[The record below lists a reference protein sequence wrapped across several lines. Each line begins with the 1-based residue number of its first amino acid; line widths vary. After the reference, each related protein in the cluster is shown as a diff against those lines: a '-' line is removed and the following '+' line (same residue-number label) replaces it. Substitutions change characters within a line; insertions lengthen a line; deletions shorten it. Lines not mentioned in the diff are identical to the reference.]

1 MTADDLL
8 LREGTPADWPAVS
21 RLFGEAFQTLA
32 DPELIELDGH
42 LFEPSRSVL
51 AIHGDAVVGHTG
63 SYGRTLRL
71 PGTDV
76 RAAHVALVAV
86 APDHRR
92 RGLLSR
98 LMARQLSDLRTA
110 GEPVAV
116 LWASEGRIYP
126 RYGFGLATTR
136 WVLQVDTREIAQ
148 PPIEP
153 TAVAI
158 RVVEPSQA
166 ASSIRTVYEHVRL
179 DRPGWSSRG
188 DSWWQYRI
196 LADPPARRRGATPW
210 RAVLHDS
217 ADGTED
223 GYALWRVLPHWD
235 TAGPCGQVEVR
246 EIVTDSPQAYAAI
259 WRFLLGLDLTRS
271 VKYPVASPDEPLV
284 YLSDEPRRLAAQLAD
299 GLWLRIIDLQAALS
313 VRRYA
318 TPIDVVV
325 EVSDALLA
333 EKRGRWHVC
342 GDSAGARCEPTTTAP
357 DLSCDVAD
365 LSAALLGDGA
375 LVPLAGSG
383 RVRELRRGSLT
394 AAHLAFSW
402 PRRPSAIEMF

>member
-1 MTADDLL
+1 MTADDLQ
-8 LREGTPADWPAVS
+8 LREGVAADWPAVS
-21 RLFGEAFQTLA
+21 RLFAEAFQTLA

-42 LFEPSRSVL
+42 LFEPTRSVL
-51 AIHGDAVVGHTG
+51 ALHGDAVVGHTG
-63 SYGRTLRL
+63 SYGRTLCL
-71 PGTDV
+71 PGAEV
-76 RAAHVALVAV
+76 HCAHVALVAV

-98 LMARQLSDLRTA
+98 LMARQLSDLHAA
-110 GEPVAV
+110 GEPIAV

-126 RYGFGLATTR
+126 RFGFGLATTR
-136 WVLQVDTREIAQ
+136 WVLDIDTREIAH
-148 PPIEP
+148 PSAP
-153 TAVAI
+153 TAAAVRVAD
-158 RVVEPSQA
+158 PSDA
-166 ASSIRTVYEHVRL
+166 AQNIRTIYDRVRL
-179 DRPGWSSRG
+179 NRPGWSSRS
-188 DSWWQYRI
+188 DFWWRYRI
-196 LADPPARRRGATPW
+196 LADPPARRRGATRW

-217 ADGTED
+217 ADGGED
-223 GYALWRVLPHWD
+223 GYALWRVLPRWD

-246 EIVTDSPQAYAAI
+246 EIVTDSPPAYAAI

-271 VKYPVASPDEPLV
+271 VKYPVAAQDEPLIHM
-284 YLSDEPRRLAAQLAD
+284 SDEPRRLAAQLAD
-299 GLWLRIIDLQAALS
+299 GLWLRIVDLQAALS

-325 EVSDALLA
+325 EVSDAIVPQN
-333 EKRGRWHVC
+333 RGRWHLC
-342 GDSAGARCEPTTTAP
+342 GDSTGAQCEPTTTAP

-365 LSAALLGDGA
+365 LSAALLGDGT

-383 RVRELRRGSLT
+383 RVRELSRSSLT